1 MDGIE
6 LYELPVPPP
15 LFASREVALPR
26 LVWREDRW
34 DAAVVGEPALAGWR
48 SSRQPVCDGVR
59 QLAVV
64 VWARTKLLQ
73 RTLADQA
80 PAGSPLLACLA
91 RIDATIAVM
100 TERLDALEDLLP
112 RPAV

>member
-6 LYELPVPPP
+6 FFELPVPPP
-15 LFASREVALPR
+15 NFASSEVALPR

-34 DAAVVGEPALAGWR
+34 DATVVGEPPSVGWR
-48 SSRQPVCDGVR
+48 SSPLPACDGVR

-91 RIDATIAVM
+91 RIDAAIAVM

-112 RPAV
+112 KRVV

>member
-6 LYELPVPPP
+6 FFELPVPPP
-15 LFASREVALPR
+15 LFASREVALPWM
-26 LVWREDRW
+26 VWREERPAPTD
-34 DAAVVGEPALAGWR
+34 VGESASVGWR
-48 SSRQPVCDGVR
+48 SSPLPVSDGVR

-80 PAGSPLLACLA
+80 PAGSPLLTCLA
-91 RIDATIAVM
+91 RIDAAIAVM

-112 RPAV
+112 KRVV